1 MRENHSTKRRN
12 TWKAIARK
20 LKIAK
25 LRDQDY
31 KGQPHRLSKFDFN
44 IKKEDKKGDSIKD
57 QKSALTESDTYD

>member
-31 KGQPHRLSKFDFN
+31 HDQPHRLSKFDFN
-44 IKKEDKKGDSIKD
+44 IKKDEKKGESIKD
-57 QKSALTESDTYD
+57 KRAALVESDTYD